1 MLAPGSYKNKKVCV
15 FGLGRSGCASAL
27 ALQEVGAS
35 VVGWDDVAERRQHA
49 ESIGITLEETLKGDI
64 LLPAPG
70 VPLTHPQPHPVITRA
85 RDNGMEIVGDI
96 ELFQQVL
103 NEQNAGAEW
112 IAITGT
118 NGKTTTAALA
128 THMLEQANF
137 EVALGGNIGT
147 PAMSLPPPRRKLVYV
162 LEVSSFQIALT
173 RSLAPNIAIQLNITP
188 DHIDRHGTLQE
199 YAAVKARLFAR
210 LGRGRGKSVAIIGV
224 DDAPGRALFE
234 KLHSQKN
241 IRIIALALE
250 EANLPPTLGSVRV
263 QNAKL
268 MDNIKPAERGCY
280 DIEGVTSL
288 IGKHNY
294 QNIAAAFAI
303 GRVYGLPGAQILK
316 CFNGFKPPQHR
327 MEQIAS
333 ISAVTFVNDSKATN
347 ANAAAR
353 SLECFDKIHWI
364 VGGIPK
370 AEGIKPLRTFFPKV
384 KQAYIIGT
392 AQEEFA
398 SLFKECGVPHNCYG
412 NLRDAVVNAAS
423 NANAGDVVLL
433 APACASFDQFA
444 DFEAR
449 GDAFRDIV
457 ERLAQ

>member
-27 ALQEVGAS
+27 ALQEAGAS
-35 VVGWDDVAERRQHA
+35 VVGWDDIAERRQHA
-49 ESIGITLEETLKGDI
+49 ENVGITLEEKFKGDV

-85 RDNGMEIVGDI
+85 RDDGMEIIGDI

-137 EVALGGNIGT
+137 EIALGGNIGT

-210 LGRGRGKSVAIIGV
+210 LGRGRGKSVAIIGI
-224 DDAPGRALFE
+224 DDAPGRTLFE
-234 KLHSQKN
+234 KLRSQKN

-268 MDNIKPAERGCY
+268 IDNIKPAESGCY
-280 DIEGVTSL
+280 DIKGVTSL
-288 IGKHNY
+288 IGTHNY

-333 ISAVTFVNDSKATN
+333 INAVTFINDSKATN

-364 VGGIPK
+364 VGGVPK
-370 AEGIKPLRTFFPKV
+370 AEGIKPLRAFFPKV

-398 SLFKECGVPHNCYG
+398 PLFKECGVLHNCYG
-412 NLRDAVVNAAS
+412 NLRDATINAAS
-423 NANAGDVVLL
+423 NASPGDVVLL